1 MKKITRR
8 LAALCAVLLMVGALA
23 GCGRTRVTLE
33 KYPDT
38 VVATLG
44 DQKVYLDEANFFA
57 MTSQYTTELYYT
69 MYGMDIT
76 DMWSA
81 DIGTGATM
89 EDYTKESVMKGICQ
103 TYVLKAKAEELGLS
117 LDDSDLAKVEE
128 AVSQTMEQM
137 DETVKE
143 ATNITEERLREI
155 VTTNALAMKAY
166 QYAVKDV
173 DTEVSDEEAAQRTIR
188 YILVKDGED
197 AEAAKTL
204 AEEIKGRVEA
214 GENSEEAMQA
224 IADEN
229 ENASYVT
236 NTYGAGDFDNAVG
249 DLGMTLK
256 TGEIGS
262 TYDSGYGWYI
272 VYCVTDFDEEATE
285 NEKPSI
291 VEQRKSELF
300 QTVYAEWLG
309 DMPDFKVDEKVWAVV
324 TFDKTMFEVPET
336 TAAEMET
343 AAEETSAAETAA
355 D

>member
-1 MKKITRR
+1 M
-8 LAALCAVLLMVGALA
+8 
-23 GCGRTRVTLE
+23 
-33 KYPDT
+33 
-38 VVATLG
+38 
-44 DQKVYLDEANFFA
+44 
-57 MTSQYTTELYYT
+57 
-69 MYGMDIT
+69 
-76 DMWSA
+76 
-81 DIGTGATM
+81 
-89 EDYTKESVMKGICQ
+89 
-103 TYVLKAKAEELGLS
+103 
-117 LDDSDLAKVEE
+117 
-128 AVSQTMEQM
+128 
-137 DETVKE
+137 
-143 ATNITEERLREI
+143 
-155 VTTNALAMKAY
+155 
-166 QYAVKDV
+166 
-173 DTEVSDEEAAQRTIR
+173 
-188 YILVKDGED
+188 
-197 AEAAKTL
+197 
-204 AEEIKGRVEA
+204 EA

-229 ENASYVT
+229 ENASCVT

-324 TFDKTMFEVPET
+324 TFDKTLFEVPET
-336 TAAEMET
+336 TAAETET